1 MFAVQVDRVVEAWR
15 KLLEGVAAPARLVKR
30 AEEERRKEREEEE
43 EEEMKRKTQEKKS
56 VCSECEEE
64 QSNNRDQ
71 HHDVVLASTV
81 GPSLGKMVGTGSNKQ
96 ESGGHRAGEVL
107 LPSSSSEATRHEVG
121 TTTPTTTE
129 VNYPLLKRL

>member
-1 MFAVQVDRVVEAWR
+1 
-15 KLLEGVAAPARLVKR
+15 
-30 AEEERRKEREEEE
+30 
-43 EEEMKRKTQEKKS
+43 MKRKTQEEKKS

-71 HHDVVLASTV
+71 HHDVVLASTI
-81 GPSLGKMVGTGSNKQ
+81 GPALGKIVGTGNNKQ
-96 ESGGHRAGEVL
+96 ESEGHRAGGVL

-129 VNYPLLKRL
+129 VN